1 LQKRLRR
8 PQLIGLPGQILEK
21 ALELGFNIDNIL
33 FIKHFGQRIDI
44 DYLDTEEVVK
54 FFLQASDQYDKK
66 IIQDRLDR
74 YNDIKR

>member
-1 LQKRLRR
+1 M
-8 PQLIGLPGQILEK
+8 LEDPK
-21 ALELGFNIDNIL
+21 EKNLHQA